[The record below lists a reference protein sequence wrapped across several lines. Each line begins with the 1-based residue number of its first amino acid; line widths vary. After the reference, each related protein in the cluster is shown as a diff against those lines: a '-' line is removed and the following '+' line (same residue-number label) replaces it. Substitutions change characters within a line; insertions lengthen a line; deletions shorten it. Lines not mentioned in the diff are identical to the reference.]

1 MSHTHSNE
9 LAHWGIKGMRW
20 GVRRF
25 QNADGSLTPAG
36 RKRYKYVENEGD
48 GKSDK
53 GAVRK
58 VKVRWADKDGK
69 MSRKV
74 EDAEIQ
80 ETLEQTR
87 ARLLNSTNAKEI
99 YEGRKYLTTNEL
111 NERINR
117 IDTEARL
124 ASKIVEEPTKSG
136 MQRVDEILKVARKV
150 DEVYKFTS
158 ESAIGKQMSK
168 KLFGDSKIDETT
180 TKYLKKE
187 LSKMNDDELK
197 KALTRMASE
206 KKYNELKKEL
216 DEAKSPSRTPTK
228 NLIGD
233 LSDLTDAQVKELYT
247 RLDYEEKVV
256 SKLSNRK

>member
-20 GVRRF
+20 GVRRY

-36 RKRYKYVENEGD
+36 KKRYGD
-48 GKSDK
+48 GDE
-53 GAVRK
+53 GT
-58 VKVRWADKDGK
+58 G
-69 MSRKV
+69 
-74 EDAEIQ
+74 
-80 ETLEQTR
+80 ETKEETR
-87 ARLLNSTNAKEI
+87 ARVLTSTNAAEI
-99 YEGRKYLTTNEL
+99 YKHRDLLTTAEL
-111 NERINR
+111 NERMNR

-124 ASKIVEEPTKSG
+124 SRMAESTKKTGMDKIDQV
-136 MQRVDEILKVARKV
+136 LKVARKV
-150 DEVYKFTS
+150 DEVYKFTN
-158 ESAIGKQMSK
+158 ESAIGKQISK
-168 KLFGDSKIDETT
+168 KMFGESKIDATT

-187 LSKMNDDELK
+187 LGKMTDDELK